1 MMGSNNGK
9 SNEQPVHTV
18 TVPKDF
24 AVGRYEVTQAEWQS
38 VMGNNPSRFKGD
50 NNPVERVSWDD
61 VQKFVEKLSRR
72 TGHQYRLLSEA
83 EWEYAARG
91 GADTDYSCGDD
102 CAGQVG
108 WHNGNSDSET
118 HPVGQKQA
126 NAYGLHDM
134 HGNVWEWV
142 HECWNSSYNGASTDS
157 IAISLRDCSGL
168 VIRGGSWFSKSE
180 NLRSAKRS
188 RNAQDDRNDMIGF
201 RVARDL

>member
-9 SNEQPVHTV
+9 SNEQPVRSV
-18 TVPKDF
+18 TVSKDF
-24 AVGRYEVTQAEWQS
+24 AVSRYEVTQAEWQAL
-38 VMGNNPSRFKGD
+38 MENNPSRFQGD
-50 NNPVERVSWDD
+50 NKPVERVSWEDA
-61 VQKFVEKLSRR
+61 QAFVEKLSRR

-91 GADTDYSCGDD
+91 GTDTEYSCGDG
-102 CAGQVG
+102 CADKVG
-108 WHNGNSDSET
+108 WHKGNSDSET

-142 HECWNSSYNGASTDS
+142 HECWNSSYEGASTDS
-157 IAISLRDCSGL
+157 AATSLRDCTGL
-168 VIRGGSWFSKSE
+168 VIRGGSWFSKPE

-201 RVARDL
+201 RVARAL